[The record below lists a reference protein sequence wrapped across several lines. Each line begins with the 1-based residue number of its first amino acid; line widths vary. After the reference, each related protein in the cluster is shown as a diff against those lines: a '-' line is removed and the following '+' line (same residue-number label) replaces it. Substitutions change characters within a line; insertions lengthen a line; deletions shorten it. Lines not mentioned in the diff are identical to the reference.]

1 MARIS
6 NRVEDYKKITEANY
20 LVAPKNAERYR
31 MILRYFFVEHERM
44 RDYIY
49 PENVLEHVQGI
60 LGRDNYSEEE
70 LTQDLKQLVE
80 WKNIVPGQEI
90 KNPRTIAEF
99 NRKVFRYQITSYTV
113 QIERMLEQL
122 EKSGEEFRGSLDKKP
137 FEKLYLALRDFLEE
151 GPSDNLVEY
160 WHQVMEIFTSVR
172 ENTADYLAYLSSE
185 KAGEMMK
192 RESFFAYKEKF
203 ISYLRDFIQGSY
215 RMAVKIQELLEKQEE
230 GELQIKFDYLARVP
244 DFTPRF
250 EDVQTDVETK
260 TEELRE
266 LWLSI
271 VQWFV
276 QTGSHPSQYRILQ
289 ERTNATIRTI
299 TANIRRIGERNRQKL
314 SRKKDY
320 LHVAKWFLEAETME
334 EAHCISSVIFGLQNT
349 AHYYALESETS
360 NIYEEIWNIAPN
372 EIVTN
377 KRVRG
382 GQTKTKVQRYH
393 SNMEEKMEIIRRNQ
407 DEHRRLREEIDS
419 HIRDGRISVC
429 DGKEVSTSVRK
440 VLLKWLSTAML
451 TEDGTVLTEFG
462 YRVKVR
468 MSKEEK
474 IRLESEDGSMELS
487 SFDVEILEGRGYA
500 SE

>member
-6 NRVEDYKKITEANY
+6 KRIEDYKKITEANY

-49 PENVLEHVQGI
+49 PENVLEHIGSI
-60 LGRDNYSEEE
+60 LGQDAYSEEE
-70 LTQDLKQLVE
+70 LTQDLNQLVA

-90 KNPRTIAEF
+90 QNPRTIAEF
-99 NRKVFRYQITSYTV
+99 NKKVFRYQITSYTV

-137 FEKLYLALRDFLEE
+137 FEKLYVALCDFLEE
-151 GPSDNLVEY
+151 DLNDKLVED
-160 WHQVMEIFTSVR
+160 WHRVMEIFTSVR

-185 KAGEMMK
+185 KAGELMK
-192 RESFFAYKEKF
+192 KESFFAYKEKF

-215 RMAVKIQELLEKQEE
+215 QMAVKIQELLEKQDPED
-230 GELQIKFDYLARVP
+230 LFQTFKYLSEVP

-260 TEELRE
+260 TEELKE
-266 LWLSI
+266 LWNTI

-276 QTGSHPSQYRILQ
+276 QSGTHSSQYRILQ

-320 LHVAKWFLEAETME
+320 LHVAKWFLQAESIE
-334 EAHCISSVIFGLQNT
+334 EAHCISAVIFGLQNT
-349 AHYYALESETS
+349 AHYHAKESETS
-360 NIYEEIWNIAPN
+360 NIYEEIWNIAPT
-372 EIVTN
+372 EIITN
-377 KRVRG
+377 RRTRG
-382 GQTKTKVQRYH
+382 FQGKTKVLRYF
-393 SNMEEKMEIIRRNQ
+393 SDTEKKAEIIRRNQ
-407 DEHRRLREEIDS
+407 DEQKKLKQEIDAYIQNGVIELS
-419 HIRDGRISVC
+419 KTRTLSQN
-429 DGKEVSTSVRK
+429 VRK
-440 VLLKWLSTAML
+440 VLLKWLSAAML

-462 YRVKVR
+462 YRVRIESSGK
-468 MSKEEK
+468 EK
-474 IRLESEDGSMELS
+474 IRVESEDGTMELLSFKVKVLEAEHDS
-487 SFDVEILEGRGYA
+487 SE
-500 SE
+500 